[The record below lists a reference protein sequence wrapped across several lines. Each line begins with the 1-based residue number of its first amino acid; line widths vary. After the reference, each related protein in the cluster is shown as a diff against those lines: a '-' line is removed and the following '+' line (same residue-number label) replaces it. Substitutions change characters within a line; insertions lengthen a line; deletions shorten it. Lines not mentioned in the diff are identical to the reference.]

1 MKKFQRMAASLVTT
15 LIFGFILYKIIE
27 RTFVVIWVNMPWWGG
42 LIALGALFL
51 VIDYSVKR
59 MFGVDR
65 E

>member
-1 MKKFQRMAASLVTT
+1 MAASVVTT

-27 RTFVVIWVNMPWWGG
+27 RTFVVVWVHMPWWGG
-42 LIALGALFL
+42 LIALGLLFL

-65 E
+65 DG